1 MRASSS
7 LAEKFGEALGWQHKR
22 YLVSEVKSFVSDDK
36 LKSDVEKFQGSKRG
50 SLRAE
55 PVAGTCRISVRMGVV
70 QAVNVSM
77 LFQAEILH
85 EQGE

>member
-36 LKSDVEKFQGSKRG
+36 LKSDVEKNSREQAGVLAG
-50 SLRAE
+50 RAD
-55 PVAGTCRISVRMGVV
+55 GG
-70 QAVNVSM
+70 N
-77 LFQAEILH
+77 L
-85 EQGE
+85 

>member
-36 LKSDVEKFQGSKRG
+36 LKSDVEKIQGSKRV

-55 PVAGTCRISVRMGVV
+55 PMAGTCRISVRLGVV

-77 LFQAEILH
+77 LFQA
-85 EQGE
+85 